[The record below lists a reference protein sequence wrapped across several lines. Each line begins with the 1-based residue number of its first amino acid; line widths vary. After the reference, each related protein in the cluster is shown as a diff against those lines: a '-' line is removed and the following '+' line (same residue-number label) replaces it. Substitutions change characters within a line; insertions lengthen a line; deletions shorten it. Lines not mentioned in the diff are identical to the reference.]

1 LFKNEIVNSEK
12 RAVYIRSKLRKTK
25 GEFKVKL
32 KGLLLIVLAMVALVI
47 LAACAPQT
55 VEVTRV
61 VTETETITETVT
73 EEVEVTRVVEGEV
86 VTEVQEVEVTR
97 IVEMA
102 AEEGE
107 GAGVSEFH
115 IAWPYQAPP
124 AGHFNT
130 FVSDA
135 INLSIYHTLM
145 QPSLFYYVWH
155 DQSWLPLAGDSW
167 EWVDETTLEVKLHE
181 GAVWSDGSDFT
192 AQDVLDTFALRRLLG
207 STEWDF
213 IEEVTAPDEYTVQIK
228 LIEPSS
234 TFPRRVLSRILPIR
248 PSSTYGDFAQRARD
262 LVDQGLDSEADEW
275 SALVQEFNEFRP
287 EDMVV
292 LGPYKIDQDSITE
305 SQLTLNKNESSF
317 MADWVNFDRIVNFN
331 GETPDIT
338 PLVLARQVD
347 YATHGFPPAT
357 EAQFI
362 ADGTR
367 IIRGPLYTGPAL
379 YFNMDIHPFEMPEFR
394 QALAYAIDRDENG
407 FVSLAES
414 GKRQVLMS
422 GFADSVAETW
432 LTDETKAALNH
443 YDYDVA
449 MAEQMLLDLGF
460 SRDSDGVWLDDTG
473 ARMEFELTAPAEF
486 ADWSAAAENAA
497 EQLTDFGIE
506 TTFRGVNFQQHPVD
520 VRAGDFQMAIRDW
533 GAANPH
539 PSFSYQN
546 DFLSYNGGASSDAEL
561 AETAGSGMN
570 WPLVQQTSQGE
581 LDLEAMTLESG
592 RGADEEAQKEIVN
605 QLALAYNELL
615 PQIPLWER
623 YGNNPA
629 PQVRVTGWPPDGDPI
644 YNNGPYGDPFVTYL
658 LFTGTLEP
666 APN

>member
-1 LFKNEIVNSEK
+1 
-12 RAVYIRSKLRKTK
+12 
-25 GEFKVKL
+25 VKH
-32 KGLLLIVLAMVALVI
+32 KKFYLLAFTLIASLIMVA
-47 LAACAPQT
+47 CQPQV

-61 VTETETITETVT
+61 ITETQVETVT
-73 EEVEVTRVVEGEV
+73 EEVQVEVTRMVEGEVVVETVTEQVEVTRVVEVPVGGGES
-86 VTEVQEVEVTR
+86 TG
-97 IVEMA
+97 M
-102 AEEGE
+102 
-107 GAGVSEFH
+107 SEFH
-115 IAWPYQAPP
+115 TAWPYTPPP

-130 FVSDA
+130 FVTDGWA
-135 INLSIYHTLM
+135 LSIYQPLM
-145 QPSLFYYVWH
+145 EPSLFFYVWH

-167 EWVDETTLEVKLHE
+167 EWIDDTNLQVKLHE
-181 GAVWSDGSDFT
+181 GAVWSDGSPFT
-192 AQDVLDTFALRRLLG
+192 SQDVVDTFTIRRLLG
-207 STEWDF
+207 SSEWDYMTE
-213 IEEVTAPDEYTVQIK
+213 IVALDDNTVEFH
-228 LIEPSS
+228 LIEPST
-234 TFPRRVLSRILPIR
+234 TFARRVLSRAVSIR
-248 PSSTYGDFAQRARD
+248 ASSVYGEFAARTQE
-262 LVDQGLDSEADEW
+262 LVDQGLDSSADEW
-275 SALVQEFNEFRP
+275 QALLQEFNEFRP

-292 LGPYKIDQDSITE
+292 LGPFKIDPNSITD
-305 SQLTLNKNESSF
+305 SQMILNKNETSF
-317 MADWVNFDRIVNFN
+317 MADWVKFDRIVNFN
-331 GETPDIT
+331 GETPDVT

-379 YFNMDIHPFEMPEFR
+379 FFNMTIHPFEVPEFR

-432 LTDETKAALNH
+432 LTDETKAALDH
-443 YDYDVA
+443 YDYDLA
-449 MAEQMLLDLGF
+449 KAEEILTELGF

-486 ADWSAAAENAA
+486 ADWSAAAENVA
-497 EQLTDFGIE
+497 EQLTEFGIA

-520 VRAGDFQMAIRDW
+520 MRAGDFVMAIQAW

-539 PSFSYQN
+539 PSFAYDA
-546 DFLSYNGGASSDAEL
+546 DFNAYNGGGGEAV
-561 AETAGSGMN
+561 TGGAGMA

-581 LDLEAMTLESG
+581 LDLGAMTIAAGSG
-592 RGADEEAQKEIVN
+592 GDEEGQKETIN

-629 PQVRVTGWPPDGDPI
+629 SQVRVIGWPPDGDPI

-658 LFTGTLEP
+658 LFTGALTP
-666 APN
+666 APGNG

>member
-1 LFKNEIVNSEK
+1 
-12 RAVYIRSKLRKTK
+12 
-25 GEFKVKL
+25 VKH
-32 KGLLLIVLAMVALVI
+32 KKFYLLAFTLIASLIMVA
-47 LAACAPQT
+47 CQPQV

-61 VTETETITETVT
+61 ITETQVETVT
-73 EEVEVTRVVEGEV
+73 EEVQVEVTRMVEGEVVVETVTEQVEVTRVVEVPVGGGES
-86 VTEVQEVEVTR
+86 TG
-97 IVEMA
+97 M
-102 AEEGE
+102 
-107 GAGVSEFH
+107 SEFH
-115 IAWPYQAPP
+115 TAWPYTPPP

-130 FVSDA
+130 FVTDGWA
-135 INLSIYHTLM
+135 LSIYQPLM
-145 QPSLFYYVWH
+145 EPSLFFYVWH

-167 EWVDETTLEVKLHE
+167 EWIDDTNLQVKLHE
-181 GAVWSDGSDFT
+181 GAVWSDGSSFT
-192 AQDVLDTFALRRLLG
+192 SQDVVDTFTIRRLLG
-207 STEWDF
+207 SSEWDYMTE
-213 IEEVTAPDEYTVQIK
+213 IVALDDNTVEFH
-228 LIEPSS
+228 LIEPST
-234 TFPRRVLSRILPIR
+234 TFARRVLSRAVSIR
-248 PSSTYGDFAQRARD
+248 ASSVYGEFAARTQE
-262 LVDQGLDSEADEW
+262 LVDQGLDSSADEW
-275 SALVQEFNEFRP
+275 QALLQEFNEFRP

-292 LGPYKIDQDSITE
+292 LGPFKIDPNSITD
-305 SQLTLNKNESSF
+305 SQMILNKNETSF
-317 MADWVNFDRIVNFN
+317 MADWVKFDRIVNFN
-331 GETPDIT
+331 GETPDVT

-379 YFNMDIHPFEMPEFR
+379 FFNMTIHPFEVPEFR

-432 LTDETKAALNH
+432 LTDETKAALDH
-443 YDYDVA
+443 YDYDLA
-449 MAEQMLLDLGF
+449 KAEEILTELGF

-486 ADWSAAAENAA
+486 ADWSAAAENVA
-497 EQLTDFGIE
+497 EQLTEFGIA

-520 VRAGDFQMAIRDW
+520 MRAGDFVMAIQAW

-539 PSFSYQN
+539 PSFAYDA
-546 DFLSYNGGASSDAEL
+546 DFNAYNGGGGEAV
-561 AETAGSGMN
+561 TGGAGMA

-581 LDLEAMTLESG
+581 MDLGAMTIAAGSG
-592 RGADEEAQKEIVN
+592 GDEEGQKETIN

-629 PQVRVTGWPPDGDPI
+629 SQVRVIGWPPDGDPI

-658 LFTGTLEP
+658 LLTGALTP
-666 APN
+666 APGNG

>member
-1 LFKNEIVNSEK
+1 
-12 RAVYIRSKLRKTK
+12 
-25 GEFKVKL
+25 VKH
-32 KGLLLIVLAMVALVI
+32 KKFYLLAFTLIASLIMVA
-47 LAACAPQT
+47 CQPQV

-61 VTETETITETVT
+61 ITETQVETVT
-73 EEVEVTRVVEGEV
+73 EEVQVEVTRMVEGEVVVETVTEQVEVTRVVEVPVGGGES
-86 VTEVQEVEVTR
+86 TG
-97 IVEMA
+97 M
-102 AEEGE
+102 
-107 GAGVSEFH
+107 SEFH
-115 IAWPYQAPP
+115 TAWPYTPPP

-130 FVSDA
+130 FVTDGWA
-135 INLSIYHTLM
+135 LSIYQPLM
-145 QPSLFYYVWH
+145 EPSLFFYVWH

-167 EWVDETTLEVKLHE
+167 EWIDDTNLQVKLHE
-181 GAVWSDGSDFT
+181 GAVWSDGSPFT
-192 AQDVLDTFALRRLLG
+192 SQDVVDTFTIRRLLG
-207 STEWDF
+207 SSEWDYMTE
-213 IEEVTAPDEYTVQIK
+213 IVALDDNTVEFH
-228 LIEPSS
+228 LIEPST
-234 TFPRRVLSRILPIR
+234 TFARRVLSRAVSIR
-248 PSSTYGDFAQRARD
+248 ASSVYGEFAARTQE
-262 LVDQGLDSEADEW
+262 LVDQGLDSSADEW
-275 SALVQEFNEFRP
+275 QALLQEFNEFRP

-292 LGPYKIDQDSITE
+292 LGPFKIDPNSITD
-305 SQLTLNKNESSF
+305 SQMILNKNETSF
-317 MADWVNFDRIVNFN
+317 MADWVKFDRIVNFN
-331 GETPDIT
+331 GETPDVT

-379 YFNMDIHPFEMPEFR
+379 YFNMTMHPFEVPEFR

-432 LTDETKAALNH
+432 LTDETKAALDH
-443 YDYDVA
+443 YDYDLA
-449 MAEQMLLDLGF
+449 KAEEILTELGF

-486 ADWSAAAENAA
+486 ADWSAAAENVA
-497 EQLTDFGIE
+497 EQLTEFGIA

-520 VRAGDFQMAIRDW
+520 MRAGDFVMAIQAW

-539 PSFSYQN
+539 PSFAYDA
-546 DFLSYNGGASSDAEL
+546 DFNAYNGGGGEAV
-561 AETAGSGMN
+561 TGGAGMA

-581 LDLEAMTLESG
+581 MDLGAMTIAAGSG
-592 RGADEEAQKEIVN
+592 GDEEGQKETIN

-629 PQVRVTGWPPDGDPI
+629 SQVRVIGWPPDGDPI

-658 LFTGTLEP
+658 LFTGALTP
-666 APN
+666 APGTG

>member
-1 LFKNEIVNSEK
+1 
-12 RAVYIRSKLRKTK
+12 
-25 GEFKVKL
+25 VKH
-32 KGLLLIVLAMVALVI
+32 KKFYLLAFTLIASLIMVA
-47 LAACAPQT
+47 CQPQV

-61 VTETETITETVT
+61 ITETQVETVT
-73 EEVEVTRVVEGEV
+73 EEVQVEVTRMVEGEVVVETVTEQVEVTRVVEVPVGGGES
-86 VTEVQEVEVTR
+86 TG
-97 IVEMA
+97 M
-102 AEEGE
+102 
-107 GAGVSEFH
+107 SEFH
-115 IAWPYQAPP
+115 TAWPYTPPP

-130 FVSDA
+130 FVTDGWA
-135 INLSIYHTLM
+135 LSIYQPLM
-145 QPSLFYYVWH
+145 EPSLFFYVWH

-167 EWVDETTLEVKLHE
+167 EWIDDTNLQVKLHE
-181 GAVWSDGSDFT
+181 GAVWSDGSPFT
-192 AQDVLDTFALRRLLG
+192 SQDVVDTFTIRRLLG
-207 STEWDF
+207 SSEWDYMTE
-213 IEEVTAPDEYTVQIK
+213 IVALDDNTVEFH
-228 LIEPSS
+228 LIEPST
-234 TFPRRVLSRILPIR
+234 TFARRVLSRAVSIR
-248 PSSTYGDFAQRARD
+248 ASSVYGEFAARTQE
-262 LVDQGLDSEADEW
+262 LVDQGLDSSADEW
-275 SALVQEFNEFRP
+275 QALLQEFNEFRP

-292 LGPYKIDQDSITE
+292 LGPFKIDPNSITD
-305 SQLTLNKNESSF
+305 SQMILNKNETSF
-317 MADWVNFDRIVNFN
+317 MADWVKFDRIVNFN
-331 GETPDIT
+331 GETPDVT

-379 YFNMDIHPFEMPEFR
+379 FFNMTIHPFEVPEFR

-432 LTDETKAALNH
+432 LTDETKAALDH
-443 YDYDVA
+443 YDYDLA
-449 MAEQMLLDLGF
+449 KAEEILTELGF

-486 ADWSAAAENAA
+486 ADWSAAAENVA
-497 EQLTDFGIE
+497 EQLTEFGIA

-520 VRAGDFQMAIRDW
+520 MRAGDFVMAIQAW

-539 PSFSYQN
+539 PSFAYDA
-546 DFLSYNGGASSDAEL
+546 DFNAYNGGGGEAV
-561 AETAGSGMN
+561 TGGAGMA

-581 LDLEAMTLESG
+581 MDLGAMTIAAGSG
-592 RGADEEAQKEIVN
+592 GDEEGQKETIN

-629 PQVRVTGWPPDGDPI
+629 SQVRVIGWPPDGDPI

-658 LFTGTLEP
+658 LFTGALTP
-666 APN
+666 APGNG

>member
-1 LFKNEIVNSEK
+1 
-12 RAVYIRSKLRKTK
+12 
-25 GEFKVKL
+25 VKH
-32 KGLLLIVLAMVALVI
+32 KKFYLLAFTLIASLIMVA
-47 LAACAPQT
+47 CQPQV

-61 VTETETITETVT
+61 ITETQVETVT
-73 EEVEVTRVVEGEV
+73 EEVQVEVTRMVEGEVVVETVTEQVEVTRVVEVPVGGGES
-86 VTEVQEVEVTR
+86 TG
-97 IVEMA
+97 M
-102 AEEGE
+102 
-107 GAGVSEFH
+107 SEFH
-115 IAWPYQAPP
+115 TAWPYTPPP

-130 FVSDA
+130 FVTDGWA
-135 INLSIYHTLM
+135 LSIYQPLM
-145 QPSLFYYVWH
+145 EPSLFFYVWH

-167 EWVDETTLEVKLHE
+167 EWIDDTNLQVKLHE
-181 GAVWSDGSDFT
+181 GAVWSDGSPFT
-192 AQDVLDTFALRRLLG
+192 SQDVVDTFTIRRLLG
-207 STEWDF
+207 SSEWDYMTE
-213 IEEVTAPDEYTVQIK
+213 IVALDDNTVEFH
-228 LIEPSS
+228 LIEPST
-234 TFPRRVLSRILPIR
+234 TFARRVLSRAVSIR
-248 PSSTYGDFAQRARD
+248 ASSVYGEFAARTQE
-262 LVDQGLDSEADEW
+262 LVDQGLDSSADEW
-275 SALVQEFNEFRP
+275 QALLQEFNEFRP

-292 LGPYKIDQDSITE
+292 LGPFKIDPNSITD
-305 SQLTLNKNESSF
+305 SQMILNKNETSF
-317 MADWVNFDRIVNFN
+317 MADWVKFDRIVNFN
-331 GETPDIT
+331 GETPDVT

-379 YFNMDIHPFEMPEFR
+379 FFNMTIHPFEVPEFR

-432 LTDETKAALNH
+432 LTDETKAALDH
-443 YDYDVA
+443 YDYDLA
-449 MAEQMLLDLGF
+449 KAEEILTELGF

-486 ADWSAAAENAA
+486 ADWSAAAENVA
-497 EQLTDFGIE
+497 EQLTEFGIA

-520 VRAGDFQMAIRDW
+520 MRAGDFVMAIQAW

-539 PSFSYQN
+539 PSFAYDA
-546 DFLSYNGGASSDAEL
+546 DFNAYNGGGGEAV
-561 AETAGSGMN
+561 TGGAGMA

-581 LDLEAMTLESG
+581 MDLGAMTIAAGSG
-592 RGADEEAQKEIVN
+592 GDEEGQKETIN

-629 PQVRVTGWPPDGDPI
+629 SQVRVIGWPPDGDPI

-658 LFTGTLEP
+658 LLTGALTP
-666 APN
+666 APGNG

>member
-1 LFKNEIVNSEK
+1 
-12 RAVYIRSKLRKTK
+12 
-25 GEFKVKL
+25 VKH
-32 KGLLLIVLAMVALVI
+32 KKFYLLAFTLIASLIMVA
-47 LAACAPQT
+47 CQPQV

-61 VTETETITETVT
+61 ITETQVETVT
-73 EEVEVTRVVEGEV
+73 EEVQVEVTRMVEGEVVVETVTEQVEVTRVVEVPVGGGES
-86 VTEVQEVEVTR
+86 TG
-97 IVEMA
+97 M
-102 AEEGE
+102 
-107 GAGVSEFH
+107 SEFH
-115 IAWPYQAPP
+115 TAWPYTPPP

-130 FVSDA
+130 FVTDGWA
-135 INLSIYHTLM
+135 LSIYQPLM
-145 QPSLFYYVWH
+145 EPSLFFYVWH

-167 EWVDETTLEVKLHE
+167 EWIDDTNLQVKLHE
-181 GAVWSDGSDFT
+181 GAVWSDGSPFT
-192 AQDVLDTFALRRLLG
+192 SQDVVDTFTIRRLLG
-207 STEWDF
+207 SSEWDYMTE
-213 IEEVTAPDEYTVQIK
+213 IVALDDNTVEFH
-228 LIEPSS
+228 LIEPST
-234 TFPRRVLSRILPIR
+234 TFARRVLSRAVSIR
-248 PSSTYGDFAQRARD
+248 ASSVYGEFAARTQE
-262 LVDQGLDSEADEW
+262 LVDQGLDSSADEW
-275 SALVQEFNEFRP
+275 QALLQEFNEFRP

-292 LGPYKIDQDSITE
+292 LGPFKIDPNSITV
-305 SQLTLNKNESSF
+305 SQMILNKNETSF
-317 MADWVNFDRIVNFN
+317 MADWVKFDRIVNFN
-331 GETPDIT
+331 GETPDVT

-379 YFNMDIHPFEMPEFR
+379 FFNMTIHPFEVPEFR

-432 LTDETKAALNH
+432 LTDETKAALDH
-443 YDYDVA
+443 YDYDLA
-449 MAEQMLLDLGF
+449 KAEEILTELGF

-486 ADWSAAAENAA
+486 ADWSAAAENVA
-497 EQLTDFGIE
+497 EQLTEFGIA

-520 VRAGDFQMAIRDW
+520 MRAGDFVMAIQAW

-539 PSFSYQN
+539 PSFAYDA
-546 DFLSYNGGASSDAEL
+546 DFNAYNGGGGEAV
-561 AETAGSGMN
+561 TGGAGMA

-581 LDLEAMTLESG
+581 MDLGAMTIAAGSG
-592 RGADEEAQKEIVN
+592 GDEEGQKETIN

-629 PQVRVTGWPPDGDPI
+629 SQVRVIGWPPDGDPI

-658 LFTGTLEP
+658 LLTGALTP
-666 APN
+666 APGNG